1 MTALSPLK
9 TVSSLLTSHS
19 PAHLQNFQQP
29 PQDFQQPIE
38 HDYFGPGIVSET
50 ITLEQCGRIRF
61 QGSWW
66 SACCEQDVV
75 LTPGKV
81 VQVIGR
87 RNITLLVQPV

>member
-1 MTALSPLK
+1 MTVLSPLK
-9 TVSSLLTSHS
+9 AVSALFVNHPLSHLKNS
-19 PAHLQNFQQP
+19 QP
-29 PQDFQQPIE
+29 PIE
-38 HDYFGPGIVSET
+38 YDYFGQAIVAET
-50 ITLEQCGRIRF
+50 ITPHQSGRIQF

-66 SACCEQDVV
+66 SAFCEQDVV

>member
-1 MTALSPLK
+1 MPVSSPLK
-9 TVSSLLTSHS
+9 AVFSLLTGAS
-19 PAHLQNFQQP
+19 NP
-29 PQDFQQPIE
+29 PLKPIKPPIE
-38 HDYFGPGIVSET
+38 HDYFGPAIVAET
-50 ITLEQCGRIRF
+50 INPQQAGRIQF

-66 SACCEQDVV
+66 SAWCEQDII

>member
-1 MTALSPLK
+1 MAVRSLKSVAALFTHVPASR
-9 TVSSLLTSHS
+9 SENSHS
-19 PAHLQNFQQP
+19 AI
-29 PQDFQQPIE
+29 DR
-38 HDYFGPGIVSET
+38 DYCGQAIVSET
-50 ITLEQCGRIRF
+50 IYPEHLGRIQF

-66 SACCEQDVV
+66 SAWCEQDVV

>member
-1 MTALSPLK
+1 MTVLSPLK
-9 TVSSLLTSHS
+9 TAYSRLTGIHTAELSE
-19 PAHLQNFQQP
+19 LKDCP
-29 PQDFQQPIE
+29 PPIDR
-38 HDYFGPGIVSET
+38 DYFGPAIVSET
-50 ITLEQCGRIRF
+50 IRPQESGRIQF

-66 SACCEQDVV
+66 SAWCEQDVV